1 MGRRG
6 TDPTRMTK
14 TEAGLIDFLARPNDR
29 VILDLGC
36 GDARATA
43 RLAAREPGALVI
55 GVDSNLDAAERVAR
69 RARRAPEKGG
79 LANLALVLAPA
90 DRLPAELDGRVDE
103 LSIDLP
109 WGSLLTDLLGGDEAL
124 LAVITRVLAPGGQI
138 SIVVNARSLP
148 DARTPEA
155 TVADLMRAL
164 DSAGLSEVHA
174 EVTAVRPETGWGKRL
189 AGSRPLRVV
198 VAEARKARG

>member
-1 MGRRG
+1 M
-6 TDPTRMTK
+6 TASTRPLS
-14 TEAGLIDFLARPNDR
+14 AILARPHDR

-43 RLAAREPGALVI
+43 RLAAREPGALVV
-55 GVDSNLDAAERVAR
+55 GVDANLDAAERVAR

-90 DRLPAELDGRVDE
+90 DRLPAELDGRVDD
-103 LSIDLP
+103 LRIDLP
-109 WGSLLTDLLGGDEAL
+109 WGSLLDGLLAGDEAL
-124 LAVITRVLAPGGQI
+124 LAAIARVLAPSGRV

-148 DARTPEA
+148 DERTPEA
-155 TVADLMRAL
+155 TTADLVRAL
-164 DSAGLSEVHA
+164 ESAGLTDVQA
-174 EVTAVRPETGWGKRL
+174 EITAVRPETGWAKRL

-198 VAEARKARG
+198 EAEARKASG